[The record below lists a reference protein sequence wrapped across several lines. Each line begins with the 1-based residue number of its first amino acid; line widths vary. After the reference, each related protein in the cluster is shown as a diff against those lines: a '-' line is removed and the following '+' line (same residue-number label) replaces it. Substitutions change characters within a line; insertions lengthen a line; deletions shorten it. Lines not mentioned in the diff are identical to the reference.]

1 MEPNDDKRRELRI
14 PAMGVVY
21 VTGETVE
28 RAFETKGELRNI
40 SPRGMAFD
48 LRDRLPEGSIVWCA
62 VPSLS
67 VYERAQVCHSASSSF
82 NRKTVGVRFLASGL
96 PREAE

>member
-1 MEPNDDKRRELRI
+1 
-14 PAMGVVY
+14 MGAVY

-48 LRDRLPEGSIVWCA
+48 LRERLPEGAIVWCA
-62 VPSLS
+62 VPSLA
-67 VYERAQVCHSASSSF
+67 VYERAQVCHSANTSF
-82 NRKTVGVRFLASGL
+82 SRRTVGVRFLASPL
-96 PREAE
+96 PREAD